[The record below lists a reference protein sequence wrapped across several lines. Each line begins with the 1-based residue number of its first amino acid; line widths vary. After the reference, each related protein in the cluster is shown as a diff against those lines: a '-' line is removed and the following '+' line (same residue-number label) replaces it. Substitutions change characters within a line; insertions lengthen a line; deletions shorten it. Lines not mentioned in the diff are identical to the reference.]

1 MRWIMATVFATLLTL
16 VLGAGHYY
24 LWRRLLK
31 DTRLTSRWRKGLTFA
46 LLGLG
51 LLLPLA
57 FVLSRVAVE
66 PGLCPLLFGGFFW
79 MGVLFYLALFLGLW
93 DGGRSLWRLVGWAHN
108 RFGGAGGRT
117 TSKTPKTGDETTT
130 DALSEPSSHAT
141 KEAPSNPERRVFLAR
156 TAAVSSL
163 LGAGTVGAIGVRYAR
178 VHIET
183 PEVAVKL
190 SKLPKALS
198 GFRIAVLSDIHL
210 GPTLRGDFARRVVSL
225 TNAMKPDLIAL
236 LGDIVDGP
244 VSMLKDEVKPLGGLQ
259 ARHGVAFVTGNHEYY
274 SGAKEWVQFMKGLG
288 FRVLQN
294 QRVSIGDSH
303 PGGERFDL
311 AGVFDKRAGMFVKS
325 HKQSIEKATQGRDE
339 SRELV
344 VLAHQPSQIS
354 HVERARPGLQISG
367 HTHGGQIWPWT
378 YAVGLV
384 EPYLCGL
391 YTHTPHTQVFV
402 TRGVGYWGPPIRFM
416 APAEIPCLVLTSG

>member
-1 MRWIMATVFATLLTL
+1 MRWILATVFATLLTL
-16 VLGAGHYY
+16 VIGAGHYY

-31 DTRLTSRWRKGLTFA
+31 DTGLTPRWRKGLTLT

-79 MGVLFYLALFLGLW
+79 MGVLFYVVLLLGLW
-93 DGGRSLWRLVGWAHN
+93 DGGRFLWKLVGWA
-108 RFGGAGGRT
+108 RSRVGKSGE
-117 TSKTPKTGDETTT
+117 KTPP
-130 DALSEPSSHAT
+130 EPSKVDDEST
-141 KEAPSNPERRVFLAR
+141 SEAPNKLSKDATREAPANPERRVFLAR

-178 VHIET
+178 VHVET
-183 PEVAVKL
+183 PEVPVKL

-198 GFRIAVLSDIHL
+198 GFRVAVLSDIHL

-225 TNAMKPDLIAL
+225 TNAMKPDLIAV
-236 LGDIVDGP
+236 LGDVVDGP
-244 VSMLKDEVKPLGGLQ
+244 VSVIRDEVKPLGGLK
-259 ARHGVAFVTGNHEYY
+259 ARNGVAFVTGNHEYY
-274 SGAKEWVQFMKGLG
+274 SGAEEWVRFMKGLG

-294 QRVSIGDSH
+294 KRISIGDSH
-303 PGGERFDL
+303 PGGKSFDL

-325 HKQSIEKATQGRDE
+325 HKQDIEKAARGRDE

-354 HVERARPGLQISG
+354 HVEGARPGLQISG

-384 EPYLCGL
+384 EPYICGL

-416 APAEIPCLVLTSG
+416 APAEIPCLVLTSD